1 MWVSASL
8 EAAEPAPHRGVF
20 AQMVRQLASR
30 AFSFEADAPRAVE
43 VTLFHQPEE
52 KRFLVS
58 VVNAQEQLPPIA
70 VVNARVR
77 VRVSGKKVVGVTL
90 LPDEKPLSFT
100 AKGEYVEVVVPE
112 LNIFHM
118 LMVVYE

>member
-1 MWVSASL
+1 
-8 EAAEPAPHRGVF
+8 
-20 AQMVRQLASR
+20 MVRQLASR
-30 AFSFEADAPRAVE
+30 AFSFEAEAPRAVE
-43 VTLFHQPEE
+43 VTLFHQPEK
-52 KRFLVS
+52 KRFLVN

-70 VVNARVR
+70 VVNATVR
-77 VRVSGKKVVGVTL
+77 VRVNGKKVVGVAL

-100 AKGEYVEVVVPE
+100 VKGEYVEVVVPE